1 MRHVLM
7 MRAGAAK
14 AAPPERLR
22 PGIRRVAILVT
33 LAIASLALAQT
44 PVEVRLGVADT
55 LVSNAW
61 NPVTIVTQNL
71 PGATFSLALTPSA
84 GALDGVP
91 HVLDLPLGTG
101 RGVQRHDV
109 VLYLP
114 TWREV
119 SWRVAQGDR
128 IVASGTRPARDRD
141 DRPLDLL
148 LSAVPS
154 AWLPYWPEDRRLLV
168 VTLADLPRLEGAWH
182 AVATLL
188 VDGSLPLPD
197 DATLVTAAAMGV
209 DVALPA
215 NLLGALER
223 RIPFDG
229 TRLKVAAGSLQRLP
243 PGVLDDATL
252 REDTFAATLSDSSVS
267 TEDVHHVLDLVIDG
281 MRPATWAHQPRRLVA
296 GLTLAYVLAT
306 LLLLRIPAREGAIAA
321 LLVTLAAGGASFLA
335 APTAQ
340 RVETRD
346 GLVLASGGVG
356 ARFDVTQVASLAG
369 GNLQV
374 PERQAARA
382 LPASIPTSSATA
394 IRWSDMATT
403 VTLPRAGRIVLAGP
417 PVLTTVPP
425 SVEAAAVPL
434 EEATPRL
441 GGTLAGSARNLGV
454 QRVAHHDEAWWFF
467 TATVGEAP

>member
-1 MRHVLM
+1 MRHVPST
-7 MRAGAAK
+7 RAIAAS
-14 AAPPERLR
+14 AGPPGRPR
-22 PGIRRVAILVT
+22 PGIRSVVILMT
-33 LAIASLALAQT
+33 LVIASLALAQT

-61 NPVTIVTQNL
+61 NPITIVTQNL

-91 HVLDLPLGTG
+91 HVLELLLGTG

-109 VLYLP
+109 VLFLP

-119 SWRVAQGDR
+119 SWRVTQGDR
-128 IVASGTRPARDRD
+128 IVASGTRPARERD

-154 AWLPYWPEDRRLLV
+154 AWLPNWPEDRRLLV

-215 NLLGALER
+215 TLSGSLQR
-223 RIPFDG
+223 RVPNGG
-229 TRLKVAAGSLQRLP
+229 THLAVGAGSLRRLP

-252 REDTFAATLSDSSVS
+252 RQDPFTATPSSSSASV
-267 TEDVHHVLDLVIDG
+267 EDVHHALDLVIDG

-335 APTAQ
+335 APTSQ

-356 ARFDVTQVASLAG
+356 ARYDVTQVASLAG
-369 GNLQV
+369 GDLRV
-374 PERQAARA
+374 PELRAARA
-382 LPASIPTSSATA
+382 LPTSVPASPATA
-394 IRWSDMATT
+394 IRWSERATT
-403 VTLPRAGRIVLAGP
+403 VTLPRAGRIVLTGAP
-417 PVLTTVPP
+417 LLTTVPP
-425 SVEAAAVPL
+425 SVEATAVPL
-434 EEATPRL
+434 EEATPML
-441 GGTLAGSARNLGV
+441 GSALAASVRNLGV
-454 QRVAHHDEAWWFF
+454 QRVARHDEAWWFF
-467 TATVGEAP
+467 TSTVGEAP